1 MDYRDFEWMGLEGEL
16 AANKES
22 PLETL
27 IRREDMRQLAD
38 SLIKLNQAELAC
50 VMMMNYGEVERTVVD
65 VQKDMSDWRGNP
77 YSKYKIRGFEESGLR
92 KVRLRLKIVFG
103 WER

>member
-22 PLETL
+22 ALDTL
-27 IRREDMRQLAD
+27 IRREDMRQLVD
-38 SLIKLNQAELAC
+38 SLIKLNQAELVC
-50 VMMMNYGEVERTVVD
+50 VMMMNYDEIEKTVVD
-65 VQKDMSDWRGNP
+65 VQKHMNDWHGNP
-77 YSKYKIRGFEESGLR
+77 YSRYKINGFEESGLR
-92 KVRLRLKIVFG
+92 KIRLRLKNVFG